1 MSSNSILEDGMK
13 KKLVAL
19 FLATTC
25 IMCGCGN
32 LDMALDNKASENETA
47 NEDDSN
53 TDISDDDKSEDDNT
67 DTSDADK
74 SDKDK
79 DGSAD
84 SSEEDE
90 TATSSETSED
100 VSQTDYRVIYFF
112 EEEIES
118 IPVSITKVSSSD
130 DGDVYSYDIVYDD
143 QSFEY
148 DMERDR
154 FNIGT
159 FLFKDD
165 EIYVSTSLNYESDE
179 QDYLDSS
186 VLVYS
191 DEDYTD
197 EVEGYDVKLHNDG
210 NLCKFTLSNNRVE
223 SGYYMEYIFN
233 SDKELV
239 YFRSGYGAER
249 DPIEITLFDTTSIED
264 AFSDAED
271 VDLTKEDVSIS
282 YNGLDIGP
290 DTTYQEI
297 IDAYSYPEN
306 FEDNNNGFI
315 SSENGYRWQL
325 QYPDQSDYD
334 YDVRIVCVSPSMEPE
349 GPDTYID
356 FVYFGIPTKKGVTE
370 RDSIYTLA
378 QVYGAP
384 DDIREAACP
393 EYTDIVYEF
402 DGNEL
407 IFTILPDN
415 TIVYMRIDFDV

>member
-1 MSSNSILEDGMK
+1 MK
-13 KKLVAL
+13 KKSIAIL
-19 FLATTC
+19 LAATC
-25 IMCGCGN
+25 IMCGCSN
-32 LDMALDNKASENETA
+32 LDMSLDKDASEKET
-47 NEDDSN
+47 
-53 TDISDDDKSEDDNT
+53 ISDDDGNTDASNDDKDKDDNT
-67 DTSDADK
+67 DTSEGDNSQNNDT
-74 SDKDK
+74 SDDENDESK
-79 DGSAD
+79 
-84 SSEEDE
+84 EDE
-90 TATSSETSED
+90 SDTSSETSED
-100 VSQTDYRVIYFF
+100 ASQTDYRVIYFF

-118 IPVSITKVSSSD
+118 IPVSITKISSSD
-130 DGDVYSYDIVYDD
+130 EGDVYSYDIVYDD

-159 FLFKDD
+159 FLFTDD
-165 EIYVSTSLNYESDE
+165 EIYVSTSLNYETDE
-179 QDYLDSS
+179 QDYFDSS

-271 VDLTKEDVSIS
+271 IDLTKEDIIVS
-282 YNGLDIGP
+282 YNELDIGP
-290 DTTYQEI
+290 ETSYQEI
-297 IDAYSYPEN
+297 IDAYSYPER
-306 FEDNNNGFI
+306 FEDSNNGFI
-315 SSENGYRWQL
+315 SAEEGYRWEL
-325 QYPDQSDYD
+325 QYPNQFDYD
-334 YDVRIVCVSPSMEPE
+334 FDVRIVCVSPSMDPE

-393 EYTDIVYEF
+393 EYTDVVYEL

-415 TIVYMRIDFDV
+415 TIVYMHIDFDV